1 VSDRLYL
8 SCWLEKFS
16 ALNMHQAYLRVS
28 AVDETEPALH
38 EQVFN
43 LVSEKGALVDVMRGW
58 NATDSCFEVEG
69 YWDLWQLYEEGWKL
83 KPSRVHLFFYGPAFP
98 SDLGEQI
105 RMELGLETQYLPALD
120 ESSEGLRL
128 LQSNIRSLLQL
139 SRDLEGRLKVKERR
153 LWSESGANFAQRLQQ
168 SLLEASRQ

>member
-1 VSDRLYL
+1 MHQHFATV
-8 SCWLEKFS
+8 LENFPFS
-16 ALNMHQAYLRVS
+16 PQLPQAYLRVS
-28 AVDETEPALH
+28 AIDETEPALH

-43 LVSEKGALVDVMRGW
+43 LVEEKPELVRVMRGW
-58 NATDSCFEVEG
+58 TSTDACFEVEG

-83 KPSRVHLFFYGPAFP
+83 KPSRVNLFFYGPSFP

-120 ESSEGLRL
+120 ESGEGLRL

-139 SRDLEGRLKVKERR
+139 SRDLEARLKVKERR

-168 SLLEASRQ
+168 SLMEASRQ